1 MEKKLARQNFVCSQN
16 FETKNCK
23 MLRRNKN
30 LVAIIW
36 KQKII
41 KNFTSKSCKQNLW
54 EIKKIENKIYL
65 KKQLLGTKI
74 TKICTEEFKKE
85 KQPRGYI
92 HNFFGGKVG

>member
-1 MEKKLARQNFVCSQN
+1 
-16 FETKNCK
+16 

-41 KNFTSKSCKQNLW
+41 KNVTSKSCKQNFW

-65 KKQLLGTKI
+65 EKQLLGTKI

>member
-1 MEKKLARQNFVCSQN
+1 LFARKILKQKTVKCRE
-16 FETKNCK
+16 ETK
-23 MLRRNKN
+23 
-30 LVAIIW
+30 IW

-65 KKQLLGTKI
+65 EKQLLGTKI